1 MCIYHDNMFYAL
13 KMVHVVSVPVGIIR
27 TWYVFY
33 LQVQYRGKR
42 ILCRAHTNLV
52 PCPTSTF
59 TNQLCGAG
67 ASSTRPRVA
76 ISAASPGAR
85 GRDKNI
91 PVVATAPSSGTSAS
105 DLFEAERGAMKVTIL
120 KEAVKL
126 ANQGLL
132 GALETRVLKKMVSQ
146 ESPVLM
152 AAYRVR
158 MNKIPETTRLTLT
171 LTSIQD
177 RGGLLLGISEEHLV
191 ISTLEGE
198 DDGRH

>member
-1 MCIYHDNMFYAL
+1 
-13 KMVHVVSVPVGIIR
+13 
-27 TWYVFY
+27 
-33 LQVQYRGKR
+33 
-42 ILCRAHTNLV
+42 
-52 PCPTSTF
+52 
-59 TNQLCGAG
+59 
-67 ASSTRPRVA
+67 
-76 ISAASPGAR
+76 
-85 GRDKNI
+85 
-91 PVVATAPSSGTSAS
+91 
-105 DLFEAERGAMKVTIL
+105 MKVTIL

>member
-1 MCIYHDNMFYAL
+1 
-13 KMVHVVSVPVGIIR
+13 
-27 TWYVFY
+27 
-33 LQVQYRGKR
+33 
-42 ILCRAHTNLV
+42 
-52 PCPTSTF
+52 
-59 TNQLCGAG
+59 
-67 ASSTRPRVA
+67 
-76 ISAASPGAR
+76 
-85 GRDKNI
+85 
-91 PVVATAPSSGTSAS
+91 
-105 DLFEAERGAMKVTIL
+105 MKVTIL

-126 ANQGLL
+126 TNQGLL